1 MHWRDSIR
9 FQLTFIFLCILFLVV
24 LVGSFSIWR
33 LSSFNDLSADVSEVW
48 LPSTRVIGDLNN
60 FTSDFRAIEGSY
72 LLATSSS
79 EIDPILKEME
89 GLDRSISEAET
100 RFEAIRHNSKEAK
113 LYADF
118 KRQWIGYRE
127 IVDRHMG
134 LVERGDTGTAVM
146 NYKNSSRMSY
156 DAASDT
162 LGALTDQIVS
172 SAQTAKNRLADA
184 YTNAFWLICAAI
196 SIAGMLVA
204 VALVYIRHS
213 VSKPLAHLTDSM
225 LRLAANDVDVEIGN
239 ISHRTEISKM
249 ARAAVVFQNNAV
261 DLMRSKAL
269 LADQA
274 NKLEEQLAHEQQ
286 LAISQRNFVSMAS
299 HEFRTPLTI
308 IDGHARR
315 MEKMKDRISGEEL
328 IDRLSKIR
336 SAVRRMSYVTQNL
349 LESARLAEASPPFE
363 PSEFDII
370 SLLHDV
376 CQLHR
381 EVSSYTPISESFAV
395 AHVNIIGD
403 ERLLHQVFSNI
414 ISNSVKYSPDGSA
427 VNVAAKDLNDH
438 VQVIVVD
445 EGIGIPEPDQKRL
458 FERYH
463 RGSNVSGIVGTGVGL
478 YLVKMVV
485 DRHGGTVEVESEVG
499 KGTKVVVNLPKA
511 LGADPPT
518 AAGEILLAPPHQS

>member
-9 FQLTFIFLCILFLVV
+9 FQLTFIFLCMLFLVV

-33 LSSFNDLSADVSEVW
+33 LSGFNELSADVSEVW

-100 RFEAIRHNSKEAK
+100 RFEAIRHDPKEAE

-118 KRQWIGYRE
+118 KRQWIRYRE
-127 IVDRHMG
+127 VVGRQMA
-134 LVERGDTGTAVM
+134 LVERGDTGTAVV
-146 NYKNSSRMSY
+146 NYKNSSRISY

-172 SAQTAKNRLADA
+172 SAQAAKDRLAHA
-184 YTNAFWLICAAI
+184 YRNAFWLICGAI
-196 SIAGMLVA
+196 SIAGLLVA
-204 VALVYIRHS
+204 VALVYIRYS
-213 VSKPLAHLTDSM
+213 VSKPLAQLTDCM

-239 ISHRTEISKM
+239 ISQRTEISKI

-274 NKLEEQLAHEQQ
+274 SKLEEQLAYEQR
-286 LAISQRNFVSMAS
+286 LTLSQRNFVSMAS

-349 LESARLAEASPPFE
+349 LESARLAEASPTFE
-363 PSEFDII
+363 PGEFDII

-376 CQLHR
+376 CQIHR
-381 EVSSYTPISESFAV
+381 EVSPYTPIKESFAV
-395 AHVNIIGD
+395 SHVNIIGD

-427 VNVAAKDLNDH
+427 VCVAAKELNDH
-438 VQVIVVD
+438 VQIIVAD
-445 EGIGIPEPDQKRL
+445 EGIGIPEPDQERL

-485 DRHGGTVEVESEVG
+485 DRHGGRIVVESGVG
-499 KGTKVVVNLPKA
+499 IGTKVIVDLPKV
-511 LGADPPT
+511 LGADLP
-518 AAGEILLAPPHQS
+518 AAV